1 MRERKGESAGDVT
14 TEASAKGSHVSGSDG
29 GGRGLLVKEGEQP
42 PEAEKGKKMGSPL
55 ESPKG
60 TPAC

>member
-1 MRERKGESAGDVT
+1 MT

-29 GGRGLLVKEGEQP
+29 GGRGLLVKEREQP
-42 PEAEKGKKMGSPL
+42 PEAEKGKKMDSPL